1 MSAGR
6 TICRQGTCDGGTG
19 EKEDNVR
26 EWANPE
32 HRVFR
37 RGRHELSTLRSILAE
52 LRV

>member
-1 MSAGR
+1 MSTGR
-6 TICRQGTCDGGTG
+6 TICRQDTCYGRTG

-37 RGRHELSTLRSILAE
+37 RGRRELSTLRSILAE